1 MDQNQTFDQ
10 NFDNDLQRAIDNI
23 TNTTNTDPVFSDP
36 VAAPSSIPEGDTGE
50 LGEPVGPFP
59 TPAPMPEAHV
69 EMVAPAAEPIAPI
82 DPISIPTLDIPEPTP
97 FQVKP
102 TETSAEM
109 AGATTAPNL
118 KITTPPTP
126 GLTPDTSTDQ
136 PKTQTVQP
144 EAPMA
149 PPETPAS
156 EPAPLTTPEN
166 TNPDAKE
173 VKTAALRDLAPLLDH
188 VNLDPAQKFAIYRDI
203 FEDLKDFS
211 TLKNAYQSASEIADE
226 TERANA
232 LLYLVQSIDKM

>member
-102 TETSAEM
+102 AENPAEM
-109 AGATTAPNL
+109 TGTTTAPNFEAA
-118 KITTPPTP
+118 TPPTP
-126 GLTPDTSTDQ
+126 GLTPDASTA
-136 PKTQTVQP
+136 QP
-144 EAPMA
+144 EIQTTQ
-149 PPETPAS
+149 PETPAS

-166 TNPDAKE
+166 TNPDVKE

-203 FEDLKDFS
+203 FENLKDFS